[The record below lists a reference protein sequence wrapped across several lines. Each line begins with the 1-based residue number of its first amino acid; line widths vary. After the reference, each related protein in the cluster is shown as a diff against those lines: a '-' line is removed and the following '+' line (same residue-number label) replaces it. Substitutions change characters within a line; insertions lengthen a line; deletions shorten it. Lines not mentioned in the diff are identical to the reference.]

1 MISRAEIEY
10 LKRVNGVRKKLGLE
24 IDIDQCN
31 QHTFLLAIS
40 NAKKKRYN
48 QNNK

>member
-1 MISRAEIEY
+1 MISKAEIEF
-10 LKRVNGVRKKLGLE
+10 LKKVNGVRKKMGLE

-40 NAKKKRYN
+40 NAKKKKN
-48 QNNK
+48 ETDI

>member
-1 MISRAEIEY
+1 MISRAEIEF
-10 LKRVNGVRKKLGLE
+10 LKRINGVRKKMGLD

-40 NAKKKRYN
+40 NAKKKIR
-48 QNNK
+48 KTDK